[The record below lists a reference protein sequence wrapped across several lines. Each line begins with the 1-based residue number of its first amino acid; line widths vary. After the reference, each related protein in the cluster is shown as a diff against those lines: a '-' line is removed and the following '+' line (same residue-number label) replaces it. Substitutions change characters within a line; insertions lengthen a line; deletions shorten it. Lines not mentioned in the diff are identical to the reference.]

1 VLFLRELVETGA
13 YRPVV
18 DRVYAL
24 EDVIEATRYL
34 ETGQSVGNVVLTVA
48 DTS

>member
-24 EDVIEATRYL
+24 EDVIEATRYV
-34 ETGQSVGNVVLTVA
+34 ETGQRVGNVVLTVA